1 MENRN
6 RNTQL
11 ALEKF
16 GKYLVTESRKN
27 LTRKK
32 KNNTR
37 KLYDSLD
44 YDVQVMANSLNFG
57 FIMEEYGE
65 WVDKGRKKGKMP
77 PTSALRKWVEQR
89 NIQFRDNR
97 GRFKTYES
105 TAWAIAKSIKKRGI
119 PATEFYSR
127 PFNLG
132 YQRLPNEVVQ
142 AYALD
147 VKDFLEFTIDELNKK
162 YKDGSN

>member
-1 MENRN
+1 VENRN

-27 LTRKK
+27 LTRKN

-37 KLYDSLD
+37 KLYDSLR
-44 YDVQVMANSLNFG
+44 YEVDVTANAVNFD

-65 WVDKGRKKGKMP
+65 WVDKGRKKGTMP
-77 PTSALRKWVEQR
+77 PQKEIFKWVQQKG
-89 NIQFRDNR
+89 IQFRDNR
-97 GRFKTYES
+97 GKFKTYES

-119 PATEFYSR
+119 PATDFYSR

-132 YQRLPNEVVQ
+132 YAKLPNDVVQ

-147 VKDFLEFTIDELNKK
+147 IQDFLEFSINELNKK

>member
-1 MENRN
+1 VENRN

-27 LTRKK
+27 LTRKN

-37 KLYDSLD
+37 KLYDSLR
-44 YDVQVMANSLNFG
+44 YEVDVTANAVNFD

-65 WVDKGRKKGKMP
+65 WVDKGRKKGTMP
-77 PTSALRKWVEQR
+77 PQKEIFKWVQKKG
-89 NIQFRDNR
+89 IQFRDNR
-97 GRFKTYES
+97 GKFKTYES

-119 PATEFYSR
+119 PATDFYSR

-132 YQRLPNEVVQ
+132 YAKLPNDVVQ

-147 VKDFLEFTIDELNKK
+147 IQEFLEFSINELNEK

>member
-6 RNTQL
+6 RNTKL

-27 LTRKK
+27 LTRKN

-37 KLYDSLD
+37 KLYDSLR
-44 YDVQVMANSLNFG
+44 YEVDVTANAVNFD

-77 PTSALRKWVEQR
+77 PQKEIFKWVQKKG
-89 NIQFRDNR
+89 IQFRDNR
-97 GRFKTYES
+97 GKFKTYES

-119 PATEFYSR
+119 PATDFYSR

-132 YQRLPNEVVQ
+132 YAKLPNDVVQ

-147 VKDFLEFTIDELNKK
+147 IQDFLEFSINELNKK